1 MKYIILFINTFKK
14 NYIQNNSLILEFY
27 MKETIILLLCV
38 KNFIKNEI
46 SI

>member
-14 NYIQNNSLILEFY
+14 NYIQNNSFILEFG
-27 MKETIILLLCV
+27 MKETIILLLCF